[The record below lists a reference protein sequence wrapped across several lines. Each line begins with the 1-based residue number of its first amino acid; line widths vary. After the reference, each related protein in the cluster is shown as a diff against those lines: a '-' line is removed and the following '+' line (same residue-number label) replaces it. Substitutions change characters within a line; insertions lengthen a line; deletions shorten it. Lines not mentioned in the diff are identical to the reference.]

1 MSLGNMRLRLD
12 PNYMLNT
19 NAIIFDT
26 VIGHLHYDHRRSFIN
41 GTLSSYENA
50 VSSMIKMLFSPNG
63 LQKHI
68 TDESKRLIPNSETE
82 NTIWQERKID
92 NGVERWTED
101 IIMENIL
108 RYTTLVH
115 EHYTRFSPDDN
126 RAVISYEIYKYRF
139 KREDSSL
146 YDIWFHIVNTAGD
159 FRNGI
164 SHSMLYMISDSED
177 NLEVPNGDAWCY
189 CPGFTET
196 EPKFKH
202 IDYVERER
210 KAIRLVQ
217 KEFEKI
223 YRISHENEYRDFSKS
238 VL

>member
-1 MSLGNMRLRLD
+1 MV
-12 PNYMLNT
+12 PYC
-19 NAIIFDT
+19 
-26 VIGHLHYDHRRSFIN
+26 
-41 GTLSSYENA
+41 
-50 VSSMIKMLFSPNG
+50 
-63 LQKHI
+63 
-68 TDESKRLIPNSETE
+68 
-82 NTIWQERKID
+82 
-92 NGVERWTED
+92 
-101 IIMENIL
+101 
-108 RYTTLVH
+108 
-115 EHYTRFSPDDN
+115 
-126 RAVISYEIYKYRF
+126 
-139 KREDSSL
+139 
-146 YDIWFHIVNTAGD
+146 
-159 FRNGI
+159 RNGI